1 MSALMNDDIFW
12 TSLPSEP
19 SLGTHVRIH
28 LLIPPRVWLTS
39 SVQDLISGKDKLPP
53 KSNKCIFYD
62 ISFSENCYD
71 SEHQLR
77 ICFRR
82 LKTFSKTF

>member
-12 TSLPSEP
+12 TSLSSEP
-19 SLGTHVRIH
+19 SLGPHVRIH

-53 KSNKCIFYD
+53 KSNKYVCRLLPVAYCILQYHT
-62 ISFSENCYD
+62 SG
-71 SEHQLR
+71 
-77 ICFRR
+77 
-82 LKTFSKTF
+82 